1 MIPWLVSRSSE
12 YVNADLYHPAM
23 KVMDITAID
32 LPDQSKTLIWCSHVL
47 EHIPDDITALS
58 EMYRVL
64 EPGGL
69 LVLQIPI
76 SGDTT
81 LEDDSIITDAGRLEK
96 FLQEDHVRLYGADI
110 TSRIERVGFECQ
122 ILSTAFLPEA
132 TQILNGLKSH
142 LFKEVF
148 LCRRPRQA

>member
-96 FLQEDHVRLYGADI
+96 FLQEDHVRLYGTDI